1 MTKLPVI
8 GSASRR
14 KGNVMPDNVI
24 VYYSRTGTTRQVA
37 EALAAQTGWPLA
49 EIQDVQSRAGLI
61 GDLRCVVDNLF
72 RRRPA
77 YRYNGPPLANC
88 RSAVVLAPVWIGHL
102 AAPMRSFLHDQM
114 PFSARLAAVCVMA
127 ARGGFDAAAEI
138 ALTCDKPPRP
148 TLVLLQRDIAS
159 GEAFQDLS
167 AFSKSL
173 LQGETE
179 TDSGPRQAWL
189 SPNEA

>member
-1 MTKLPVI
+1 
-8 GSASRR
+8 
-14 KGNVMPDNVI
+14 MPDNVI
-24 VYYSRTGTTRQVA
+24 VYYSRSGTTRQVA
-37 EALAAQTGWPLA
+37 EALATQTGWPLA

-72 RRRPA
+72 HRRPA
-77 YRYNGPPLANC
+77 YRYNGPRLANY
-88 RSAVVLAPVWIGHL
+88 RSAVVLAPVWIRHL

-114 PFSARLAAVCVMA
+114 PFPARLAAVCVMA

-138 ALTCDKPPRP
+138 ALICDKPPHP

-167 AFSKSL
+167 AFSKTL
-173 LQGETE
+173 LEGERE
-179 TDSGPRQAWL
+179 TVSSPRQAWL